1 MYELFFIYIIFLY
14 IKHVKKVHI
23 YIYIYIYIE
32 REREREK
39 KNYFTHC
46 KSQVKYLVLSIEGF
60 TV

>member
-1 MYELFFIYIIFLY
+1 MLKKCIY
-14 IKHVKKVHI
+14 I

-32 REREREK
+32 

-60 TV
+60 TVGYTTKIPHWLEMGRIMGI